1 MTLFFNNNLNH
12 IESEKYIY
20 VFCISKGALFRII
33 FLLYGIIIVSGD
45 SVKPLTLKT
54 LSKFVADDI
63 LKFIYLFI
71 LFYLFFFHQRK
82 EDFMRIVYSADDSH
96 VMSSYFL

>member
-1 MTLFFNNNLNH
+1 MFF
-12 IESEKYIY
+12 
-20 VFCISKGALFRII
+20 VFC

-45 SVKPLTLKT
+45 SLKLLTLKT

-63 LKFIYLFI
+63 LKFIYLF
-71 LFYLFFFHQRK
+71 FFFFFR
-82 EDFMRIVYSADDSH
+82 DDSH